1 MIFSLFIKFVQPIQ
15 PTPLTFSSPAKMFF
29 SPAQEAGFSVKN
41 ILGGEEK
48 VSEANLFFS
57 EENVRRGPAPSGTSP
72 ESICIFL
79 ILLNKK
85 S

>member
-1 MIFSLFIKFVQPIQ
+1 MILSLFTEFDQ

-29 SPAQEAGFSVKN
+29 SPAQVKN
-41 ILGGEEK
+41 ILVGEEK

-72 ESICIFL
+72 ESIGIFL
-79 ILLNKK
+79 IGVWQRH
-85 S
+85 

>member
-1 MIFSLFIKFVQPIQ
+1 MIFSLFTEFDQ

-41 ILGGEEK
+41 ILVGEEK

-72 ESICIFL
+72 ESIYTFL
-79 ILLNKK
+79 IGVWARL
-85 S
+85 

>member
-1 MIFSLFIKFVQPIQ
+1 MIFSLFTEFDQ

-41 ILGGEEK
+41 ILVGEEK

-57 EENVRRGPAPSGTSP
+57 EENVRRGPAPSGTSSR
-72 ESICIFL
+72 SIYTFL
-79 ILLNKK
+79 GGVWVCH
-85 S
+85 

>member
-1 MIFSLFIKFVQPIQ
+1 MIFSLFTEFDQ

-41 ILGGEEK
+41 ILVGEEK

-72 ESICIFL
+72 ESIYTFL
-79 ILLNKK
+79 IGV
-85 S
+85 

>member
-1 MIFSLFIKFVQPIQ
+1 MSFHYFTFFTVSLEKKRFAE
-15 PTPLTFSSPAKMFF
+15 LTFSSPSKMFF

-41 ILGGEEK
+41 ILFGEEK

-72 ESICIFL
+72 ESIYIFFGGV
-79 ILLNKK
+79 
-85 S
+85 